1 MARSRL
7 LPTETQWEKIAPL
20 LSKPPKQCHGGRP
33 WIKNRRVV
41 EGILYGVVADRT
53 CWRSI
58 RVLPRARGGWIGTSR
73 AFG

>member
-33 WIKNRRVV
+33 WIVNH
-41 EGILYGVVADRT
+41 
-53 CWRSI
+53 
-58 RVLPRARGGWIGTSR
+58 RVLERILWTIQRGGRWQDLQEKYPHPSICS
-73 AFG
+73 